1 MKKKC
6 LFLEKSAGWLIAAIV
21 ILAVAGGATF
31 YYTNSTQ
38 ASTPTE
44 TPVQTATAFRGD
56 IVLYANGT
64 GTLVPANKASFGF
77 GTSGQITEL
86 NVKIGD
92 AVEAGQVIGQI
103 DNAEAWRHTNRQN
116 AILPT

>member
-1 MKKKC
+1 MKKRFSGK
-6 LFLEKSAGWLIAAIV
+6 LRWLIVGIV
-21 ILAVAGGATF
+21 ILAMAGGAAF
-31 YYTNSTQ
+31 YYTNSTK

-44 TPVQTATAFRGD
+44 TPVQTATAFHGN

-64 GTLVPANKASFGF
+64 GTLAPAKTASFGF

-92 AVEAGQVIGQI
+92 TGGSGSGHWT
-103 DNAEAWRHTNRQN
+103 DG
-116 AILPT
+116 